1 MKRTRVLAALALG
14 VAALDGHP
22 CAQQAASSADTAALR
37 PTAHPR
43 LPADASQL
51 WLAPD
56 PMAGPQSPSALA
68 RGRTHSAALVQF
80 AEAVKLEVEANYAR
94 ALPMLTQPA
103 LREGPL
109 GDYAIYYTGLA
120 ELRLGRPA
128 DAKRIFQT
136 LQSRAPV
143 GYLTEATPLREAEC
157 NEAMGDQA
165 GAADIYDR
173 LSRTKTTAP
182 DDVLMRLGRAA

>member
-1 MKRTRVLAALALG
+1 MKRTRVLAALALSL
-14 VAALDGHP
+14 AALDGHP
-22 CAQQAASSADTAALR
+22 RAQQPPWSADTAALR

-56 PMAGPQSPSALA
+56 PVAGAGQGPSSSPRA
-68 RGRTHSAALVQF
+68 RTHSAALTQF

-109 GDYAIYYTGLA
+109 GDYSIYYTGLA
-120 ELRLGRPA
+120 ELRLGRAA

-136 LQSRAPV
+136 LESRAPV
-143 GYLTEATPLREAEC
+143 GYLTEAAPL
-157 NEAMGDQA
+157 
-165 GAADIYDR
+165 
-173 LSRTKTTAP
+173 
-182 DDVLMRLGRAA
+182 